1 MLLRLRRRRRLKP
14 LQPLKRAEAV
24 EAVGAIAH
32 SKVAAPSGPPGP
44 WGPPGLGALRPLDF
58 FLCALQALNTQTI
71 VAVTTEIKMV
81 RGVCFLQ
88 SYLIITVTGLTDTE
102 NLNVHHLHNHQST
115 ITPTRS
121 GLLSTSSAIS
131 FIKLLQ
137 SNFDLCTFACLIF
150 AMPHKKRK

>member
-1 MLLRLRRRRRLKP
+1 MGEVCGRQLATSP
-14 LQPLKRAEAV
+14 LDNRIMCFASALSSTR
-24 EAVGAIAH
+24 
-32 SKVAAPSGPPGP
+32 S
-44 WGPPGLGALRPLDF
+44 LGALRPLDF
-58 FLCALQALNTQTI
+58 FLRALQPLTTQTI